1 MSLKLV
7 VFDVDGCMTSGGIS
21 YDSLDNEIKT
31 FNVKDG
37 LAIFS
42 LKKLGI
48 KTAIIT
54 GRKSI
59 IVKHRSTELGIDF
72 VYQGIKKKI
81 DKLEEI
87 LKEENIKFGETA
99 YIGDDVNDVPIL
111 KKVAF
116 SFAPNDAMFYA
127 KNVAKTVLS
136 KKGGDGAIREM
147 IEILLKEN
155 NLTERFIKLWE

>member
-7 VFDVDGCMTSGGIS
+7 VFDVDGCMTNGDIS
-21 YDSLDNEIKT
+21 YDSMDKEIKT

-37 LAIFS
+37 LAIVS

-59 IVKHRSTELGIDF
+59 IVEHRAKELGIDF
-72 VYQGIKKKI
+72 VYQGVKKKI

-87 LKEENIKFGETA
+87 LKQENIRFSETA
-99 YIGDDVNDVPIL
+99 YIGDDVNDVPVL
-111 KKVAF
+111 KKVGF
-116 SFAPNDAMFYA
+116 SFSPNDAMFYA
-127 KNVAKTVLS
+127 KEAAKVILN
-136 KKGGDGAIREM
+136 KKGGNGAVREM
-147 IEILLKEN
+147 IEILLAELD
-155 NLTERFIKLWE
+155 LTQRFIKLWE